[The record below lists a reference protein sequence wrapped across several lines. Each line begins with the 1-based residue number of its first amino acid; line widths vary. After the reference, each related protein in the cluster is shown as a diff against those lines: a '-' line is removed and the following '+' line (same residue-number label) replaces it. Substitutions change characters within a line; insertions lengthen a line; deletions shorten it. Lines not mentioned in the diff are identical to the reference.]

1 MSAQDG
7 LTLHILEAELT
18 DVQTPQTGVFLRVGR
33 MVPSVKLI
41 TAKQDGLDH
50 VTALC
55 DLTLQTQFLLQ
66 TTKTSDITFLHKAKL
81 AEITHKNY
89 DWTVKPKSS
98 KVI

>member
-1 MSAQDG
+1 MFGYAIITEIIKGSLASYHVSAQDG

-33 MVPSVKLI
+33 MVPSVELI

-55 DLTLQTQFLLQ
+55 DLTLQTKFLLQ
-66 TTKTSDITFLHKAKL
+66 TTK
-81 AEITHKNY
+81 
-89 DWTVKPKSS
+89 P
-98 KVI
+98 